1 VSARI
6 LVVDDIL
13 PNVKLLEA
21 KLSAE
26 YFDVIV
32 AHDGFQALDLV
43 QKDQPDLILL
53 DVMMPGMDGFEV
65 CRRLKADPKVT
76 HIPVVMVTA
85 LSETTDR
92 VHGLEAGADDF
103 LTKPVDDIALFA
115 RVRSLVR
122 LKMMMD
128 ELRLREQTSNN
139 FAMLDPVGSEID
151 QDVRAARILVV
162 EDVKTVSD
170 RIVAAC
176 ENFYQLTVQ
185 PSVVEAL
192 ALARGGDYD
201 LVIASL
207 SLNGSDGLRFC
218 SQLRTSEET
227 RQVPILILVDDTDRK
242 RLAKGLE
249 LGVSDYLLRPVDRNE
264 LLARV
269 KTQIRRKR
277 YQDRLH
283 ANFHRSMT
291 LAVTDAL
298 TGLFNRRYMAG
309 HLDTL
314 IARAGQGARGLSL
327 VMLDIDHFKAVNDN
341 HGHAVGDQ
349 VLREFGA
356 RVSRS
361 VRGVDLACRY
371 GGEEFVVVMPE
382 TELAVAH
389 KVAERLCRYV
399 AEDAFVVNGG
409 DLALPITCSVG
420 VASWRA
426 GESGES
432 ILKRADEAL
441 YTAKREGRDRVT
453 IAE

>member
-1 VSARI
+1 MSARI

-26 YFDVIV
+26 YFDVMV

-43 QKDQPDLILL
+43 QKDHPDLILL

-85 LSETTDR
+85 LSESADR

-139 FAMLDPVGSEID
+139 LAMVDPVGSEIE
-151 QDVRAARILVV
+151 QDVRSARILVV
-162 EDVKTVSD
+162 EDVKAVAD

-176 ENFYQLTVQ
+176 DGAYQVTVE
-185 PSVVEAL
+185 PAVGEAMT
-192 ALARGGDYD
+192 LARSGDFD
-201 LVIASL
+201 LVITSL
-207 SLNGSDGLRFC
+207 NLNGSDGLRFC
-218 SQLRTSEET
+218 SQLRAVEET
-227 RQVPILILVDDTDRK
+227 RQIPILILVEEADRK

-269 KTQIRRKR
+269 KTQVRRKR

-283 ANFHRSMT
+283 ANFHRSMAM
-291 LAVTDAL
+291 AVTDAL
-298 TGLFNRRYMAG
+298 TGLFNRRYMTG

-314 IARAGQGARGLSL
+314 IARAGPGVRGLSL
-327 VMLDIDHFKAVNDN
+327 LVLDIDHFKAVNDT
-341 HGHAVGDQ
+341 HGHAVGDE
-349 VLREFGA
+349 VLREFGG

-361 VRGVDLACRY
+361 VRGIDLACRY

-382 TELAVAH
+382 TELAVAR
-389 KVAERLCRYV
+389 KVAERLCRHV
-399 AEDAFVVNGG
+399 AEEAFIVKGG

-420 VASWRA
+420 VAAWRA
-426 GESGES
+426 EESGEAL
-432 ILKRADEAL
+432 LKRADDAL
-441 YTAKREGRDRVT
+441 YVAKREGRNRVT
-453 IAE
+453 VAE